1 MFTYFRKSGRL
12 MASLSLFA
20 LLAAC
25 QSLSEATDI
34 SEIEATPEPVAVVY
48 VIPKGAHASSNSS
61 FKLVNTQKLRFEVT
75 FDSSAVYTSAKPE
88 NQFDI
93 NKLYGLSDC
102 STHHQVNSARFG
114 WRWNSNRLELHA
126 YTYQGGSRKSEFLAV
141 AALGKP
147 LVCELLLE
155 NGKYTFKAGEKQVTL
170 PRGCNG
176 NTDAY
181 QLYPYFGGDE
191 VAPHD
196 IRISIRE
203 LL

>member
-1 MFTYFRKSGRL
+1 MFTYFRKYGHVL
-12 MASLSLFA
+12 ASLSLFA
-20 LLAAC
+20 LLVSC

-34 SEIEATPEPVAVVY
+34 SEFEDTPEPVAVVY
-48 VIPKGAHASSNSS
+48 IIPKGAHASSNSG
-61 FKLVNTQKLRFEVT
+61 FKMVNTQKLRFEVT

-88 NQFDI
+88 NQLDI

-102 STHHQVNSARFG
+102 ATHHQVNSARFG
-114 WRWNSNRLELHA
+114 WRWNSNKLELHA
-126 YTYQGGSRKSEFLAV
+126 YTYQGGSRRSEFIAV

-147 LVCELLLE
+147 LVCELSLE
-155 NGKYTFKAGEKQVTL
+155 DGKYTFRAGESQVVL
-170 PRGCNG
+170 PRACNG
-176 NTDAY
+176 KTDAY

-196 IRISIRE
+196 IRISIKE